1 MIEFLLSILAS
12 LLEALLTIAGPLL
25 EFFFAILSIDN
36 SLGESS
42 RLGES
47 PLAREGRRFWRNC
60 ALGFWVL
67 ILLGAV
73 AGTLTVWCRT

>member
-25 EFFFAILSIDN
+25 EFLFAILSLDN
-36 SLGESS
+36 SLGENS

-47 PLAREGRRFWRNC
+47 PIAREGRRFWRNF
-60 ALGFWVL
+60 ALACTALILVAALAGTFWV
-67 ILLGAV
+67 GCHA
-73 AGTLTVWCRT
+73 